1 VTQPAPPRANLLS
14 VPQASAM
21 LIGAVVGI
29 GIFKTPPI
37 VAANTDSASE
47 FIGLW
52 LLGGLLTLIGAL
64 CYAELGS
71 ANPSS
76 GGEYHYITRAYGR
89 LPGFLF
95 GWGRMTVMQSGA
107 IAAVGFVYGDYAA
120 ALLPLGD
127 YGPAIHAAIAILVLT
142 VLQLRG
148 TTLSGLTQL
157 GLTLL
162 TVGGVLIVAAAA
174 LLIDQPATAT
184 PAPASS
190 GGAAG
195 LALVFIL
202 LTYGGWTETAYLSG
216 ELRDVRRNLPR
227 VLVIGTLVVTALYA
241 IANLALIG
249 ALGLAGLRQAET
261 VIAGPI
267 AAALGPAGSAIVS
280 VIVCITALST
290 LNATVFTGAR
300 SIQALGRSFPPFSKL
315 ARTDASE
322 TPAAALLAQAAIVLG
337 LIAFGATA
345 RDGFTAMVEY
355 TAPVFWS
362 FLLLVGISLFLFRWR
377 EPARDIP
384 FRVPLYPITPL
395 LFCATSAYLLYSSL
409 VYTGAGAL
417 VGVAILAV
425 GVPIHLLGRRAR
437 EAEAAAE

>member
-1 VTQPAPPRANLLS
+1 MTQPAPPRANLLS

-89 LPGFLF
+89 LHGFLF

-120 ALLPLGD
+120 ALVPLGD

-315 ARTDASE
+315 ARADASE